1 MISDPAPLPGMEFWF
16 EFGSNYSYLSLMRIE
31 DEARRRGVKLI
42 WRPFLLGAIF
52 KALGFETSPFVLQK
66 EKGAHVWRDM
76 ERQCRKYGL
85 EWRKPSR
92 FPRLGVVPLR
102 IALVGTDE
110 PWLGAFCRK
119 VMELNFVRDEEI
131 NEPARLTGV
140 LSELGLPAAEIV
152 AAAQSEPIKT
162 RLREQT
168 DEARAKGVFGAPTFF
183 VGGEMFWG
191 NDRLDD
197 ALVFAADVAI
207 SQDRPIART

>member
-1 MISDPAPLPGMEFWF
+1 
-16 EFGSNYSYLSLMRIE
+16 
-31 DEARRRGVKLI
+31 
-42 WRPFLLGAIF
+42 
-52 KALGFETSPFVLQK
+52 
-66 EKGAHVWRDM
+66 
-76 ERQCRKYGL
+76 
-85 EWRKPSR
+85 
-92 FPRLGVVPLR
+92 
-102 IALVGTDE
+102 
-110 PWLGAFCRK
+110 
-119 VMELNFVRDEEI
+119 
-131 NEPARLTGV
+131 
-140 LSELGLPAAEIV
+140 LPAAEIV